1 MIVAR
6 GLQEVKMENGRR
18 VAFIDKRSVV
28 NEEGEVNENEV
39 TIQVLLLFLSY
50 GVKGYAKT
58 IRTKKA
64 LRKR

>member
-1 MIVAR
+1 
-6 GLQEVKMENGRR
+6 MENGRR